1 MKGRGRR
8 HPMFILHPSAFIL
21 RLSRRARC
29 RCGLAA
35 AVASELARGGEL
47 AELVPDHVL
56 LHEHLQELVA
66 VVDLEGVAHELRDD
80 RAGARP
86 RPDGLLG
93 PVLVQLLDLAV
104 DLFVYERALFCA
116 SAHVCLVTCHSSLV
130 TRGTPARL
138 TGTLRVTS

>member
-1 MKGRGRR
+1 MNGHNSRQSL
-8 HPMFILHPSAFIL
+8 FSLHPSTFIL
-21 RLSRRARC
+21 FDLSGARGG
-29 RCGLAA
+29 GLAA
-35 AVASELARGGEL
+35 AVAAERPGGREL
-47 AELVPDHVL
+47 AELVAHHVF

-104 DLFVYERALFCA
+104 DLFVYERALFGA
-116 SAHVCLVTCHSSLV
+116 SAHSL
-130 TRGTPARL
+130 
-138 TGTLRVTS
+138 SM